1 MVRISQLVHN
11 PRKKKLLK
19 NRSGT
24 KLLANPQKKAV
35 CLKLLTIAPKKPN
48 SANRR
53 VAKVALAQ
61 TGLHLT
67 VKIVGEKHSLQQH
80 SSVLLQGGRCRDL
93 IGVRLKA
100 IRGKYDLMG
109 VVGRKS
115 SLSLYGVR
123 KN

>member
-1 MVRISQLVHN
+1 M
-11 PRKKKLLK
+11 
-19 NRSGT
+19 

-115 SLSLYGVR
+115 SRSLYGVR